1 MTLYFTH
8 RDKFRGP
15 ERKQNIRLSMCIWS
29 YSGLGKCGAGGRQL
43 HMAEGRAQPQVLVLG
58 AARFIPIAHSVDFRY
73 NPNRSGKIQNH
84 RSKHWLSSA
93 VGTETFV

>member
-1 MTLYFTH
+1 
-8 RDKFRGP
+8 
-15 ERKQNIRLSMCIWS
+15 
-29 YSGLGKCGAGGRQL
+29 
-43 HMAEGRAQPQVLVLG
+43 MAEGRAQPQVLVLG